1 MYLGPAT
8 CTSSSFAKKRRVIML
23 RKLAMSLAAA
33 ALILAGAFWSI
44 NADAGVQYHGGP
56 KSADTV
62 SVGAN

>member
-1 MYLGPAT
+1 
-8 CTSSSFAKKRRVIML
+8 ML

-44 NADAGVQYHGGP
+44 NADAGVQYQVGP